1 MSMYIVTG
9 CYSAEAAKGMLQ
21 NPSDRET
28 ATRPLVEAAGGR
40 MISFLVTTGET
51 DFSMVVETDDL
62 EGLLAALLVAGGS
75 GMVSNLKTVQAFTSA
90 QFLAAQQRVIWSM
103 PRSCATWVPR
113 ATWSTFRAAR

>member
-9 CYSAEAAKGMLQ
+9 CYSAEAAKGMVQ
-21 NPSDRET
+21 NPSDREA

-62 EGLLAALLVAGGS
+62 EGLLAALLVAGSS
-75 GMVSNLKTVQAFTSA
+75 GMVSSLKTVQAFTSA
-90 QFLAAQQRVIWSM
+90 QFLDAQKRAGQIAASYT
-103 PRSCATWVPR
+103 PAT
-113 ATWSTFRAAR
+113 